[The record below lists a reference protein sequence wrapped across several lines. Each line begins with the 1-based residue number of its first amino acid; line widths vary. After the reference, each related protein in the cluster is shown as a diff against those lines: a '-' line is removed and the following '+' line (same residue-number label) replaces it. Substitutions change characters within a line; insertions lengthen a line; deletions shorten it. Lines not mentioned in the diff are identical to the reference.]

1 MLQCPK
7 CKAELADGSR
17 FCHICGTPLQGNPRP
32 SRRRGNGE
40 GSVYKRGSTWTAAV
54 VLGYRLDENG
64 KAQPVRRKQGGYRT
78 KKEALA
84 ALPELRQEKRRTCP
98 TLGDLWRQFQQG
110 KYKKLSESRQEKYR
124 IAWPKLSA
132 LEFTP
137 IDQLTTADLQSAVD
151 QAKTF
156 YPARD
161 IRDLL
166 SILYQLAMPDGFVP
180 TNLADFLVL
189 PDLNAKQQE
198 AFADAEIQKLWTHY
212 GDGNWW
218 TGYIL
223 LMCYTGMM
231 PGELLTATKVMV
243 DLKAKTITGAGRKT
257 KERKAVPIVLA
268 DVIIPVLDDLMQH
281 TQGDKLIR
289 INKDR
294 FYKVYY
300 ETIEAAGC
308 RKLPPYTCRHTAAT
322 ALAAENIP
330 PSVIQ
335 KIMRH
340 SSFQTTQHYI
350 HIGVGPMLDAVN
362 RLSLP
367 NSLQRKTNTETNTN

>member
-1 MLQCPK
+1 MQCQK
-7 CKAELADGSR
+7 CKTELADGSR
-17 FCHICGTPLQGNPRP
+17 FCHICGNPVSGKHRP
-32 SRRRGNGE
+32 SGRRRGNGE
-40 GSVYKRGSTWTAAV
+40 GSVYQVGNTWTAAV
-54 VLGYRLDENG
+54 VLGYRLGENG
-64 KAQPVRRKQGGYRT
+64 KARAVRRKQGGIRT
-78 KKEALA
+78 KKEAKA
-84 ALPELRQEKRRTCP
+84 AIAELRQDNKRTVP
-98 TLGDLWRQFQQG
+98 TLGDLWQQFRQG

-124 IAWPKLSA
+124 IAWPKLAA

-137 IDQLTTADLQSAVD
+137 IDQLTTADLQASVD

-166 SILYQLAMPDGFVP
+166 STLYQLAMPDQFVSS
-180 TNLADFLVL
+180 NLADFIVL
-189 PDLNAKQQE
+189 PDLNAKPQE
-198 AFADAEIQKLWTHY
+198 AFTAEEIGKLWSRY
-212 GDGNWW
+212 EVDWW
-218 TGYIL
+218 VGYIL

-231 PGELLTATKVMV
+231 PGELLSARKDMV
-243 DLKAKTITGAGRKT
+243 DLKAKTITGAGKKT

-268 DVIIPVLDDLMQH
+268 DVIVPVVDDLMQH

-300 ETIEAAGC
+300 EAIEAAGC
-308 RKLPPYTCRHTAAT
+308 RRLPPYACRHTAAT
-322 ALAAENIP
+322 ALAESNIP

-340 SSFQTTQHYI
+340 SSFQTTTRYI
-350 HIGVGPMLDAVN
+350 HIGTDPMLDAVN
-362 RLSLP
+362 KLKLP
-367 NSLQRKTNTETNTN
+367 TNTSSTQS

>member
-1 MLQCPK
+1 MQCPK
-7 CKAELADGSR
+7 CKAELPVEAR
-17 FCHICGTPLQGNPRP
+17 FCHICGKPLQGQSRP

-40 GSVYKRGSTWTAAV
+40 GSVYQVGSTWTAAV

-64 KAQPVRRKQGGYRT
+64 KAKPIRRKQGGFRT
-78 KKEALA
+78 KKEAKA
-84 ALPELRQEKRRTCP
+84 AIGELRQERRRTWP
-98 TLGDLWRQFQQG
+98 TLGDLWQQFQQG
-110 KYKKLSESRQEKYR
+110 RYKKLTPSRQESHR
-124 IAWPKLSA
+124 IAWKKLAA
-132 LEFTP
+132 LEFTR
-137 IDQLTTADLQSAVD
+137 IDQLTTADLQAAVD
-151 QAKTF
+151 KAKTY

-166 SILYQLAMPDGFVP
+166 SILHQLAMPDQFVS
-180 TNLADFLVL
+180 TNLAKFVTL

-198 AFADAEIQKLWTHY
+198 AFTAEEIGILWKHY

-231 PGELLTATKVMV
+231 PGELLAARKEMV
-243 DLKAKTITGAGRKT
+243 DLKAKTITGAGKKT
-257 KERKAVPIVLA
+257 KERKTVPIVLA
-268 DVIIPVLDDLMQH
+268 DVIVPVVDDLMQH
-281 TQGDKLIR
+281 TQGEKLIL
-289 INKDR
+289 INKDN
-294 FYKVYY
+294 FYKTYY
-300 ETIEAAGC
+300 KAIDEAGC

-322 ALAAENIP
+322 ALAESNIP

-350 HIGVGPMLDAVN
+350 HVGVDPMLDAVN
-362 RLSLP
+362 RLNLP
-367 NSLQRKTNTETNTN
+367 NNTTPAQ

>member
-1 MLQCPK
+1 MQCQK
-7 CKAELADGSR
+7 CKADLADGSR
-17 FCHICGTPLQGNPRP
+17 FCHICGKPLQPSART

-54 VLGYRLDENG
+54 VLGYRLDEDG
-64 KAQPVRRKQGGYRT
+64 KAQPIRRKQGGFRT

-84 ALPELRQEKRRTCP
+84 ALPELRQEKRRSCP
-98 TLGDLWRQFQQG
+98 TLGDLCQQFQQG

-124 IAWPKLSA
+124 IAWPKISA
-132 LEFTP
+132 LEFAA
-137 IDQLTTADLQSAVD
+137 IDQLTTADLQAAVD

-166 SILYQLAMPDGFVP
+166 SILYQLAMPDQFVSS
-180 TNLADFLVL
+180 NLADFLVL
-189 PDLNAKQQE
+189 PDLHAKQQE
-198 AFADAEIQKLWTHY
+198 SFSAEEIQKLWTHY

-218 TGYIL
+218 TGYII

-231 PGELLTATKVMV
+231 PGELLTARKDMV
-243 DLKAKTITGAGRKT
+243 DLKAKTITGAGKKT
-257 KERKAVPIVLA
+257 KERKATPIVLA
-268 DVIIPVLDDLMQH
+268 DVIIPVIDDLMTH
-281 TQGDKLIR
+281 TPGDKLIC
-289 INKDR
+289 ISKDR
-294 FYKVYY
+294 FYKAFYQA
-300 ETIEAAGC
+300 IEEAGC
-308 RKLPPYTCRHTAAT
+308 RKLPPYACRHTAAT

-350 HIGVGPMLDAVN
+350 HIGVDPMLDAVN
-362 RLSLP
+362 RLQLP
-367 NSLQRKTNTETNTN
+367 NRDQNATQS

>member
-1 MLQCPK
+1 MQCPK

-17 FCHICGTPLQGNPRP
+17 FCHICGKPLRGTPRQT
-32 SRRRGNGE
+32 RRRGNGE
-40 GSVYKRGSTWTAAV
+40 GSAYKRGSTWEAAV
-54 VLGYRLDENG
+54 VLGYRLDEYG
-64 KAQPVRRKQGGYRT
+64 KARPVRRTKGGFRT
-78 KKEALA
+78 KREALA
-84 ALPELRQEKRRTCP
+84 ALPELRQEKKRTCP
-98 TLGDLWRQFQQG
+98 TLGDLWIQFQQG

-137 IDQLTTADLQSAVD
+137 IDQLTTADLQAAVD

-166 SILYQLAMPDGFVP
+166 SILYQLAMPDQFVS
-180 TNLADFLVL
+180 TNLADFVIL
-189 PDLNAKQQE
+189 PELNAKQQE
-198 AFADAEIQKLWTHY
+198 AFTAEEVQKLWAHY
-212 GDGNWW
+212 GAGSWW

-231 PGELLTATKVMV
+231 PSELLSATKDMV
-243 DLKAKTITGAGRKT
+243 DLKARTITGAGKKT

-281 TQGDKLIR
+281 TPGDKLIR

-294 FYKVYY
+294 FYKVFY

-308 RKLPPYTCRHTAAT
+308 RKLPPYACRHTAAT
-322 ALAAENIP
+322 ALAEENIP

-335 KIMRH
+335 RIMRH
-340 SSFQTTQHYI
+340 SSFQTTQRYI
-350 HIGVGPMLDAVN
+350 HIDTDPMLDAVN
-362 RLSLP
+362 RLQLP
-367 NSLQRKTNTETNTN
+367 QS